1 VSEVCKEF
9 AIDKEAVIKKG
20 MKKNKAR
27 DMAIYLS
34 GNHSGITCKE
44 LGMYFGNV
52 SGTIIQ
58 WPIRNGDELTSPTMH
73 HSFRPS
79 LPDFKVQKS

>member
-9 AIDKEAVIKKG
+9 ATDKEAVIKKG
-20 MKKNKAR
+20 IKKNKAR

-44 LGMYFGNV
+44 LV
-52 SGTIIQ
+52 EVIS
-58 WPIRNGDELTSPTMH
+58 SP
-73 HSFRPS
+73 FLIVLKR
-79 LPDFKVQKS
+79 K